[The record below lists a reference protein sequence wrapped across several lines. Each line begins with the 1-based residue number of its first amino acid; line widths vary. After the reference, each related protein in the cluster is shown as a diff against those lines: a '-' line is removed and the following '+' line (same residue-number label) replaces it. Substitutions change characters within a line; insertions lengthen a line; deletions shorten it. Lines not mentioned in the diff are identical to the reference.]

1 MHKKYFIGTSIL
13 IAVFVV
19 IFDQV
24 TKYII
29 ATTMKIGDSFAVIP
43 HFFKHNIT
51 SK

>member
-1 MHKKYFIGTSIL
+1 MHKNILLALPIL

-29 ATTMKIGDSFAVIP
+29 ATTMKIGDSFEVIP
-43 HFFKHNIT
+43 HF
-51 SK
+51 

>member
-29 ATTMKIGDSFAVIP
+29 
-43 HFFKHNIT
+43 
-51 SK
+51 

>member
-24 TKYII
+24 
-29 ATTMKIGDSFAVIP
+29 
-43 HFFKHNIT
+43 
-51 SK
+51 